1 MIDKFLNEAE
11 CYKILKKYG
20 IKTATYDFITQPG
33 IKSDFFKEG
42 EAVVFKAVVD
52 DVWHKSDQGLMQFG
66 SYSDGLLDETYHRF
80 YNLLPDPQNWRG
92 LLTCKKIQFKTGILP
107 TELLLSIK
115 NDPSCGPVITLGF
128 GGIYTELWGKEL
140 SAGVLTFNPDFTSAK
155 QAAGQL
161 SEHLLGKILL
171 GEIRQGEVF
180 VEKRTIEKFL
190 TTVWKLAQN
199 LQKEKISLIEINPLV
214 INLDGQFVAL
224 DGVGEKLSGT
234 TRIEQNKN
242 VWPQP
247 ELSAKMQRA
256 LFQPQTFLVAGV
268 SSKKKG
274 FGNIILD
281 NFKDSLLPSQ
291 NILVLKK
298 DCPEFEGYKTI
309 AALSYLTRPVDA
321 LILAV
326 PALSAIEMIR
336 QVCDLGLARIVYLV
350 AGGIGDGADHTGLK
364 DQLLQILAA
373 APPEKRPRVIG
384 PNSLGIILSPQKINT
399 LFIPEN
405 KLPVR
410 FSPTGN
416 LGFIAQSGAFFIT
429 RISNN
434 ELLPIRFG
442 FCIGN
447 QIDLSA
453 TDLVRGMAGDKQID
467 VIALYLEGAP
477 QGDALSLA
485 MSIKKISI
493 DKKVIIYRGGRSPA
507 GMKAASGHTGA
518 LASDYKIEKN
528 LLQAAGAIVCENFND
543 FENMLAWY
551 CAYPRFKKVGF
562 KSIAVISNAGYESVA
577 SADGLGNLLA
587 DFSEGT
593 KARLKTTLEEF
604 NLSAIV
610 SANNPLDVTPM
621 ASDDVYFE
629 CASIC
634 LNAPE
639 TGLLILG
646 VVPLSVMIETVDE
659 QAIRKNVQRLKGL
672 VKQAQK
678 PLAVV
683 VDSGH
688 LYKKMKDI
696 YKENGI
702 PLFGSIQ
709 DVFAFINPQ

>member
-1 MIDKFLNEAE
+1 MTDTFLNEVE
-11 CYKILKKYG
+11 CYEILEKYG
-20 IKTATYDFITQPG
+20 LKPAPYDFITQPG
-33 IKSDFFKEG
+33 LKSDSFNEG
-42 EAVVFKAVVD
+42 DDVIFKAVVD
-52 DVWHKSDQGLMQFG
+52 NVWHKSDQGLLQFG
-66 SYSDGLLDETYHRF
+66 SYSDGLLSKTYNRF
-80 YNLLPDPQNWRG
+80 YNLLPDQKNWRG
-92 LLTCKKIQFKTGILP
+92 LLICKKILFKTGALP
-107 TELLLSIK
+107 SELLLSIK
-115 NDPSCGPVITLGF
+115 NDPSCCPVVTLGF

-140 SAGVLTFNPDFTSAK
+140 SAGVLTFNPDFTSPK
-155 QAAGQL
+155 QATEQL
-161 SEHLLGKILL
+161 SDHLLGKILL
-171 GEIRQGEVF
+171 GEIRQGRAL
-180 VEKRTIEKFL
+180 VEKKAIEKFL
-190 TTVWKLAQN
+190 IAVWKLAQN
-199 LQKEKISLIEINPLV
+199 LHKEKISLIEINPLV
-214 INLDGQFVAL
+214 VNFDGEFVAL
-224 DGVGEKLSGT
+224 DGVGEKGT
-234 TRIEQNKN
+234 VGAGRAQDKN
-242 VWPQP
+242 GARQP
-247 ELSAKMQRA
+247 GLPAEVQQA
-256 LFQPQTFLVAGV
+256 LFRPQTFLIAGV

-281 NFKDSLLPSQ
+281 NFKGSLLPRKK
-291 NILVLKK
+291 ILVLKK
-298 DCPEFEGYKTI
+298 ECVDFEGYRAI
-309 AALSYLTRPVDA
+309 ASLSDLAEPVDA

-326 PALSAIEMIR
+326 PAQAAIEMIR
-336 QVCDLGLARIVYLV
+336 EVCSLGLARIIYLV

-364 DQLLQILAA
+364 DQLLQILAE
-373 APPEKRPRVIG
+373 APPENRPRIIG
-384 PNSLGIILSPQKINT
+384 PNSLGIVLSPQKINT

-405 KLPVR
+405 KLPVH

-453 TDLVRGMAGDKQID
+453 TDLVRGMAGDNQID

-485 MSIKKISI
+485 MSIKKISA

-528 LLQAAGAIVCENFND
+528 LLQAAGAIVCENFKD
-543 FENMLAWY
+543 FENMLVWY
-551 CAYPRFKKVGF
+551 CAYPRFKKVGL

-577 SADGLGNLLA
+577 SADGLENLLA

-593 KARLKTTLEEF
+593 KAKLTTTLDKFE
-604 NLSAIV
+604 LSAIV
-610 SANNPLDVTPM
+610 SANNPLDITPM

-659 QAIRKNVQRLKGL
+659 QAIRKNVKRLKEL
-672 VKQAQK
+672 IKQAQK

-688 LYKKMKDI
+688 LYKKLKDI

-702 PLFGSIQ
+702 PLFNSIQ
-709 DVFAFINPQ
+709 DIFAFVNPQ

>member
-1 MIDKFLNEAE
+1 MTDTFLNEVE

-20 IKTATYDFITQPG
+20 LKPAPYDFITQPG
-33 IKSDFFKEG
+33 LKPDLFNEG

-52 DVWHKSDQGLMQFG
+52 GIWHKSDQGLLKFG
-66 SYSDGLLDETYHRF
+66 LYSDELLSKTYNRF
-80 YNLLPDPQNWRG
+80 YNLLPDRQNWRG
-92 LLTCKKIQFKTGILP
+92 LLTCKKILFKTGALP

-128 GGIYTELWGKEL
+128 GGIHTELLGKEL
-140 SAGVLTFNPDFTSAK
+140 SAGVLTFSPDFTLPK
-155 QAAGQL
+155 QATERL
-161 SEHLLGKILL
+161 SSHLLGKILL
-171 GEIRQGEVF
+171 GEIRQGEALI
-180 VEKRTIEKFL
+180 KKKTIEKFL
-190 TTVWKLAQN
+190 NTVWKLAQN

-214 INLDGQFVAL
+214 INLDGEFVAL

-234 TRIEQNKN
+234 TGIEQNKN
-242 VWPQP
+242 VLPQP
-247 ELSAKMQRA
+247 ELSAKMQGA

-281 NFKDSLLPSQ
+281 NFKDSLVPSQ

-309 AALSYLTRPVDA
+309 ASLSDLTRPVDA

-336 QVCDLGLARIVYLV
+336 QVCDLGLAQIIYLV
-350 AGGIGDGADHTGLK
+350 AGGIGDGADHSGLK

-373 APPEKRPRVIG
+373 APPENRPRVIG

-399 LFIPEN
+399 LFIPGN

-410 FSPTGN
+410 YSPTGN

-453 TDLVRGMAGDKQID
+453 TDLVRGMAGDKEID

-485 MSIKKISI
+485 MSIKKISAG
-493 DKKVIIYRGGRSPA
+493 KKVIIYRGGRSPA

-528 LLQAAGAIVCENFND
+528 LLQAAGAIVCESFED

-551 CAYPRFKKVGF
+551 CAYPRVKKVGL

-577 SADGLGNLLA
+577 SADGLGNLLS

-593 KARLKTTLEEF
+593 KAQLKATLEEF

-610 SANNPLDVTPM
+610 SANNPLDITPM

-659 QAIRKNVQRLKGL
+659 QAIRKSVQRLKGL

-688 LYKKMKDI
+688 LYKKLKDI

-702 PLFGSIQ
+702 PLFSSIQ
-709 DVFAFINPQ
+709 DVFAFVNPQ